1 MEEIINGFELIDPL
15 QNRDAGFSRWTFAR
29 RNGRVFF
36 LKEFLDPVY
45 PVNREIGE
53 RQMQARILA
62 CRDFEKKSGA
72 CYRAINEASDG
83 NAVRIEAF
91 FRWESHYYV
100 AMERVRSAGLKI
112 RDIAAL
118 PLEQRIGLC
127 RNVAHSI
134 SGLHE
139 RGVVHA
145 DLKDKNVLI
154 KRTKKNTLTAKI
166 IDFDCSFLENY
177 PPDSEDEFS
186 GDQVYLAPEA
196 CLFLCGERDVPLT
209 SKLDVFSLGI
219 LFHQYLTGAFPGYDQ
234 SEYSYL
240 HEAVLDGHPAEISDE
255 IENPAL
261 RDMLENM
268 LEADPGDRCSMREVL
283 QVLMAPAVRE
293 YLAEQ
298 NMQGEGR
305 PKEFA
310 WFNVAGDLSGQ
321 ETEQRERKKKK
332 KKET

>member
-1 MEEIINGFELIDPL
+1 MEEIINGFELIEPL
-15 QNRDAGFSRWTFAR
+15 QNKDAGFSRWTFAR

-45 PVNREIGE
+45 PVNPEIGE
-53 RQMQARILA
+53 RQMQARIMA
-62 CRDFEKKSGA
+62 CREFEKKSGA

-100 AMERVRSAGLKI
+100 AMERVRTAGLKTH
-112 RDIAAL
+112 DIAAL

-127 RNVAHSI
+127 RNVAHSM

-154 KRTKKNTLTAKI
+154 KRTKMGTLTAKI

-177 PPDSEDEFS
+177 PPESEDEFS

-219 LFHQYLTGAFPGYDQ
+219 LFHRYLTGAFPGYDQ
-234 SEYSYL
+234 SRYSYL
-240 HEAVLDGHPAEISDE
+240 HEAVLDGQPAVISEEIKD
-255 IENPAL
+255 PAL
-261 RDMLENM
+261 RNMLQKM
-268 LEADPGDRCSMREVL
+268 LEADPSERCSMREVL
-283 QVLMAPAVRE
+283 QVLMAPEVKN
-293 YLAEQ
+293 YLEEQ
-298 NMQGEGR
+298 ERQKEDV
-305 PKEFA
+305 PQEFA
-310 WFNVAGDLSGQ
+310 WFSVAGDL
-321 ETEQRERKKKK
+321 
-332 KKET
+332 